1 MGLFSMFKD
10 NDDKVKP
17 YTDKGWTDVISVEQ
31 IGLYQRMINKLLS
44 QTKLKAHDDYLQ
56 GREFAKEIM
65 DQEEQILREIYK
77 EGKEEYGLQGK
88 AMQIMITQY
97 ILADVWMRDINK
109 DKWVMTVLYRDDTDF
124 FPNFF
129 QTWDTLDKFYS

>member
-1 MGLFSMFKD
+1 
-10 NDDKVKP
+10 
-17 YTDKGWTDVISVEQ
+17 
-31 IGLYQRMINKLLS
+31 
-44 QTKLKAHDDYLQ
+44 
-56 GREFAKEIM
+56 M

-97 ILADVWMRDINK
+97 ILADAWMRDINK

>member
-44 QTKLKAHDDYLQ
+44 QTKLKAH
-56 GREFAKEIM
+56 EITF
-65 DQEEQILREIYK
+65 RV
-77 EGKEEYGLQGK
+77 
-88 AMQIMITQY
+88 A
-97 ILADVWMRDINK
+97 
-109 DKWVMTVLYRDDTDF
+109 
-124 FPNFF
+124 
-129 QTWDTLDKFYS
+129 SS